1 MSLNPNDLNLNDLS
15 SLPDPYVYEYYK
27 NIKNRMIVINS
38 DIGDDVVDN
47 VIMPLLEMDNDGS
60 GKEIAIYLNTP
71 GGHVYNGLALCSVI
85 ERLKTPTKI
94 IVLGY
99 AMSMGAL
106 ILMSGK
112 NNPNVT
118 RYCYPF
124 TIGLIHGG
132 STYIEGTTMQVKD
145 YNKFNDRY
153 EETIKDFILNNSNI
167 NEEEYEKKTRYEW
180 YLLAEDMLKY
190 GLIDVVL

>member
-1 MSLNPNDLNLNDLS
+1 
-15 SLPDPYVYEYYK
+15 
-27 NIKNRMIVINS
+27 
-38 DIGDDVVDN
+38 
-47 VIMPLLEMDNDGS
+47 
-60 GKEIAIYLNTP
+60 
-71 GGHVYNGLALCSVI
+71 
-85 ERLKTPTKI
+85 
-94 IVLGY
+94 
-99 AMSMGAL
+99 MSMGAL